1 MNPGETNRRNI
12 KKNSMARGKSYNL
25 LTNWYFGYLGE
36 EQRRN
41 KGFVCG
47 TNIGLGRGYSSLM
60 PVFLISLLSYVTELT
75 DRIRARS
82 SPDVDG
88 VEDSADFVS
97 FFPDFVWTL
106 RDFSLDLEVDGQSI
120 TADEYLENSL
130 KLKKRKGDLELVN
143 RWQNTKNYCSLVFCQ
158 QSSSTYSFYFFS
170 RGDY

>member
-1 MNPGETNRRNI
+1 
-12 KKNSMARGKSYNL
+12 
-25 LTNWYFGYLGE
+25 
-36 EQRRN
+36 
-41 KGFVCG
+41 
-47 TNIGLGRGYSSLM
+47 M
-60 PVFLISLLSYVTELT
+60 PVFFILLLSYVTELT

-82 SPDVDG
+82 SPDVDE

-106 RDFSLDLEVDGQSI
+106 RDFSLDLEAEGQSI

-130 KLKKRKGDLELVN
+130 KLSKGKGDLELVN

-158 QSSSTYSFYFFS
+158 QLSSTYSFYFFS